1 MTTATMGGEPLVKK
15 SLLDA
20 ANAEIATLK
29 TRLSAVEAN
38 TKDLEAKTLRV
49 STVTNAAAGTRHASK
64 NFCLNFF
71 GLFLNARRRVFIL
84 FKRQN
89 WLFAFAVG
97 IML

>member
-1 MTTATMGGEPLVKK
+1 MSVTKSTGITTIKTLAVTTTATMGGEPLVKK

-71 GLFLNARRRVFIL
+71 GLFWFM
-84 FKRQN
+84 F
-89 WLFAFAVG
+89 FF
-97 IML
+97 